1 MTATAL
7 AQPMRTRP
15 RTAGLAWVTWRQHRI
30 ALLGVIGLLGF
41 FAVLMV
47 INGNAMRGDYHR
59 LGLDRCSPT
68 SSALQCHAALDQFQQ
83 RYRGIAQFLPRVVLF
98 IPAILGAFVGAP
110 LVARELETGA
120 FRFAWTQGTNRTRW
134 IVSKLLMLG
143 AALALLAYAFTA
155 VFTWWFQLW
164 IPMMGRMQTGQA
176 YEVEG
181 TVFIARTIFAFA
193 LGACLGAVIRRTVPA
208 MAATLAGWLAVVWP
222 SVVYLRQHIQTPV
235 TAPDT
240 NAVSSR
246 DWTITQWFQDRAG
259 HHLTDTQVSTL
270 LQGSVPPGRRNV
282 PVESQDRVL
291 AAHGVSQWDMYQ
303 PASRFWHF
311 QLVES
316 LAYVVLAVLLSAVT
330 VWWVRRRAA

>member
-1 MTATAL
+1 MTAATMTRSAH
-7 AQPMRTRP
+7 ARP
-15 RTAGLAWVTWRQHRI
+15 RVAGLAWVTWRQHRV
-30 ALLGVIGLLGF
+30 ALLGVVALLGF
-41 FAVLMV
+41 FAVLMIV
-47 INGNAMRGDYHR
+47 NGNAMRGDYHR
-59 LGLDRCSPT
+59 LGLDSCSST
-68 SSALQCHAALDQFQQ
+68 SSALRCNTGLDEFEH
-83 RYRGIAQFLPRVVLF
+83 RYQGIAQFLPRLVLF

-134 IVSKLLMLG
+134 IVAKLVLLG
-143 AALALLAYAFTA
+143 AALAVLAYAFT
-155 VFTWWFQLW
+155 VLFTWWFHLW
-164 IPMMGRMQTGQA
+164 IPIMGRMQTGQA
-176 YEVEG
+176 YEIEG
-181 TVFIARTIFAFA
+181 TVFVARTVFAFA

-240 NAVSSR
+240 NRVSR
-246 DWTITQWFQDRAG
+246 QDWLLSQWFQDRAG
-259 HHLTDTQVSTL
+259 HHLTDSQVSEL
-270 LQGSVPPGRRNV
+270 LQGAVTKGHRVPLVSLN
-282 PVESQDRVL
+282 QVL
-291 AAHGVSQWDMYQ
+291 SAHGVSQWDKYQ

-316 LAYVVLAVLLSAVT
+316 LAYVILTVLLGAVT